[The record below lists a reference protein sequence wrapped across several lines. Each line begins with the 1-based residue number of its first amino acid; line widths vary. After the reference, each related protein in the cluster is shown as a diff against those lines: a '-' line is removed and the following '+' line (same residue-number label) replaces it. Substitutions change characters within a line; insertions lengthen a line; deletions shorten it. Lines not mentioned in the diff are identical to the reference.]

1 MEDLPSLLGRVLF
14 KADRTEEIQVP
25 FLKDTDMWELLK
37 QYKVVE
43 QHEASNTQTEIEIL
57 STLSKL
63 NLATRRQ
70 LQAIHALGSIRNVN
84 RVL

>member
-1 MEDLPSLLGRVLF
+1 MRHQ
-14 KADRTEEIQVP
+14 T
-25 FLKDTDMWELLK
+25 LK
-37 QYKVVE
+37 QKSR
-43 QHEASNTQTEIEIL
+43 QIEIL